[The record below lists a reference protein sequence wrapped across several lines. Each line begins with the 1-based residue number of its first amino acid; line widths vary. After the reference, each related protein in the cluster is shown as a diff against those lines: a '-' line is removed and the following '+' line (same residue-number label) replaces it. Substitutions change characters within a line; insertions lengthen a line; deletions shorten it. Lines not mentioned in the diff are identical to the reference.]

1 MYGCPGSNGGNTT
14 GCNDTSKTPTSEYF
28 LRYNCGAQILYV
40 LVLAIPSNVINTSGD
55 QYVKNGTTIL
65 VDKTSGNNGTPPDF
79 QYIVSGSNTTGWEA
93 SIGGLAPGNYTLRFE
108 AHVTGNNTSGT
119 GPGGTSV
126 ILDPCNPTAVT
137 VN

>member
-1 MYGCPGSNGGNTT
+1 MI
-14 GCNDTSKTPTSEYF
+14 D
-28 LRYNCGAQILYV
+28 
-40 LVLAIPSNVINTSGD
+40 TSGD

-65 VDKTSGNNGTPPDF
+65 VDKTSGNNGTPPDV

-137 VN
+137 VNSFDANSESVAAVATNGLGILGLGLAGVFTLGLVSLFAIRRK